1 MPLTKDYLTSSVT
14 TEAEEKSPAPG
25 RDPSLVSPASDSFG
39 IDGHSLY
46 ENRKIP
52 SLLTGR
58 AGLDKKNEG
67 SVSLLFRFM
76 TPLIDCNFPL
86 SPKLGCIAADTIKL
100 LEFTSASNTPVIL
113 SQRCQ
118 FPQAG
123 V

>member
-39 IDGHSLY
+39 IDCHSLY

-58 AGLDKKNEG
+58 AGLDKKMKA
-67 SVSLLFRFM
+67 L
-76 TPLIDCNFPL
+76 
-86 SPKLGCIAADTIKL
+86 
-100 LEFTSASNTPVIL
+100 
-113 SQRCQ
+113 
-118 FPQAG
+118 
-123 V
+123 